1 MKTNCNIVKTMYD
14 RVIRRKF
21 GLLCTDDTSNEF
33 LLESYRNR
41 LDCEIVNTSCYGD
54 NKPCETAT
62 LIECGFTVDIDFEV
76 TEYGYCPI
84 NIDTVTLGVVY
95 TGNPLVGWRMGS
107 NINNV
112 ITSITSNSN
121 YTGGITILNYKVVDN
136 TGALV
141 GGYLPNE
148 LPGTL
153 QTIVSNDLDVYRINP
168 IWSEVYFILEIEA
181 QFDLGQGN
189 HTIRFTYNQTVP
201 QPGIN
206 TGVELYTINS
216 TCEDL
221 TPESVYVFTATP
233 SGNVGLTT
241 YTWNF
246 DGLFWNLINQS
257 GNTLILQPLYATGG
271 SFVSVLG
278 IDSRG
283 CPAIG
288 FIKNVKYVAG
298 CTDPDAV
305 NYNPDATYNDGS
317 CYYQELTLTT
327 AYICKVDDVGD
338 FCATVTGGV
347 PPYTL
352 VGSPGGGEIIT
363 TDGGSYCES
372 LLNGT
377 PWSLYAIDAEFNVTP
392 LNTGTIACPFN
403 CEFSRIIP
411 DVILDCLV
419 DGLGNTTGQAS
430 VTASPF
436 GGNAPYTITVS
447 INGAPAVPFVNGSI
461 YNHDDEIEIF
471 VVDANNCEGYFN
483 EKISCPPTVPGGS
496 FDNCE
501 DLATYLK
508 DNGAVFPVILNI
520 TNAGL
525 ISGGGYFVDYDVQW
539 GTLGIPSPLTTAN
552 FAAVAANIQNNT
564 TTNLTGQNRLT
575 PTPGTFY
582 DIVPFTGGL
591 ITNNQVGIQ
600 AFYSNTINC
609 SPLRLSPGDAAA
621 FVPPSSPN
629 LNVTVYLEFTVVV
642 GGLICHLCGEA
653 LFSIDYD
660 PCNFSPSGTSVNLSI
675 LNVCP

>member
-14 RVIRRKF
+14 RVIRRKL

-41 LDCEIVNTSCYGD
+41 LDCEIVDTSCYGD

-62 LIECGFTVDIDFEV
+62 LIECGFTVDITYEV

-107 NINNV
+107 VINNV
-112 ITSITSNSN
+112 ITSITSNPN

-153 QTIVSNDLDVYRINP
+153 QTVVSNDLDVYRINP

-206 TGVELYTINS
+206 TNVFTYTVTP

-246 DGLFWNLINQS
+246 NGLFWNLISQS

-283 CPAIG
+283 CPATDI
-288 FIKNVKYVAG
+288 IKRLQYLAG

-317 CYYQELTLTT
+317 CYYTPLTLTAGYT
-327 AYICKVDDVGD
+327 CSIDDTGD
-338 FCATVTGGV
+338 FCAVVTGGV

-352 VGSPGGGEIIT
+352 VGYPGGGEIIT
-363 TDGGSYCES
+363 TDGGSYCEF

-392 LNTGTIACPFN
+392 IDSGFINCPFDCGKTEIN
-403 CEFSRIIP
+403 P
-411 DVILDCLV
+411 DVMFTCLI
-419 DGLGNTTGQAS
+419 DGLGNTTGQCQ
-430 VTASPF
+430 VFASPF
-436 GGNAPYTITVS
+436 GGTAPYTITISV
-447 INGAPAVPFVNGSI
+447 NGAPAVPFVNGSI
-461 YNHDDEIEIF
+461 YNNNDNIEIF
-471 VVDANNCEGYFN
+471 VVDANGCEGYFM
-483 EKISCPPTVPGGS
+483 EKISCPPTIPGPFFG
-496 FDNCE
+496 NCE
-501 DLATYLK
+501 DLAEYLK
-508 DNGAVFPVILNI
+508 NNSTVFPVILNI
-520 TNAGL
+520 VN
-525 ISGGGYFVDYDVQW
+525 SGPNLGPGYTVEYNVQW
-539 GTLGIPSPLTTAN
+539 GTLGVPSPLTTAN
-552 FAAVAANIQNNT
+552 FAVVAANIQNNT
-564 TTNLTGQNRLT
+564 TTNLTGQDRLS

-591 ITNNQVGIQ
+591 VLDNQVGIL
-600 AFYSNTINC
+600 ASYSPTVNC
-609 SPLRLSPGDAAA
+609 NPSILSPGDSAR
-621 FVPPSSPN
+621 FIPGGYN

-642 GGLICHLCGEA
+642 GSLICHLCGEA
-653 LFSIDYD
+653 LFSLDYD
-660 PCNFSPSGTSVNLSI
+660 PCNFSPVGNSVNLSI
-675 LNVCP
+675 LTVCP